1 MFVLILNPKVCFG
14 QIWSRK
20 LQFSKLTKICYRGS
34 LLYPFFEF
42 NIEFSHSYF
51 FLASFV
57 QNLKFSKLTE
67 IRYRGTL
74 LYAYYDFNI
83 YFPKILLKKFLETF
97 WANLPPNLKFFKLT
111 EISFRVTLLYTYY
124 NLNVYYFKCCLIS
137 SYCLLFY
144 YKQMFIVVIHTIL
157 GKFGLKI

>member
-1 MFVLILNPKVCFG
+1 MFVLKLNPKVCFG

-83 YFPKILLKKFLETF
+83 YFPKILLKKFFGNVLGKLAPKSEILQIDWNF
-97 WANLPPNLKFFKLT
+97 VQGYIAIYLLQFK
-111 EISFRVTLLYTYY
+111 
-124 NLNVYYFKCCLIS
+124 
-137 SYCLLFY
+137 CLLF
-144 YKQMFIVVIHTIL
+144 QMLFNFKLLFIIL
-157 GKFGLKI
+157 LQTNVYCCHSYNFGQIWS